1 MSANMTWLRTAS
13 PQISG
18 QRRVART
25 VAAPAS
31 SPNLEGITLTKETA
45 SDNALGLA
53 DSRTRRLRGSSRHA
67 VPRRAAPPRHRPL
80 PPPPQGR
87 LSPLPHACRADGR
100 IARCSDGLF
109 RTATRASSGT
119 TRGPQCSAS
128 AARTTAPVQAAL
140 AHHPSPPSSA
150 VGRGADAPGS
160 RPASAH
166 TRIPQRLPTRAL
178 PTGRRRV
185 RVAWNGR
192 APHRVHGRWAGEGH
206 HGEAE

>member
-1 MSANMTWLRTAS
+1 M
-13 PQISG
+13 
-18 QRRVART
+18 
-25 VAAPAS
+25 
-31 SPNLEGITLTKETA
+31 
-45 SDNALGLA
+45 
-53 DSRTRRLRGSSRHA
+53 
-67 VPRRAAPPRHRPL
+67 RRAAPPRRRPL

-87 LSPLPHACRADGR
+87 LFPLPHACRADGR

-192 APHRVHGRWAGEGH
+192 APAPRPWPLGRGGPPWRGGIGSSECSGTTTVKGWSAIGIGRWWFGRRVVGTSSCFVV
-206 HGEAE
+206 